1 MLKLK
6 TKYNRLKVQL
16 RFFCIVVFISFYA
29 CTATQAQNFSF
40 EFWPETDIWYRLSPS
55 WRLSA
60 FIPLT
65 KYHESKYRDLNV
77 YLQADYAFGKTKKT
91 VYRRLMDE
99 NREQL
104 MKAWLVRGLIMEGWS
119 LGENAGAYR
128 EDMLFIEI
136 ARRLPLKGEFLF
148 SHRFRTDLRWL
159 GEDSEFSYRFRYRV
173 MLEKDFN
180 AGKSSIVPY
189 VNIEPFWDSRYS
201 KITKT
206 RVIGGATASW
216 GPRFAYECNITY
228 QYDETYNTPN
238 LFALNAILHVFFETR
253 HSKPKTEN

>member
-1 MLKLK
+1 M
-6 TKYNRLKVQL
+6 QL
-16 RFFCIVVFISFYA
+16 RPLCIVVFLSICRY
-29 CTATQAQNFSF
+29 TAIQAQNFSF

-60 FIPLT
+60 FIPVT
-65 KYHESKYRDLNV
+65 KYHESNYRDLNV
-77 YLQADYAFGKTKKT
+77 YLQADYAFGRTKHT
-91 VYRRLMDE
+91 VYRRMVDE
-99 NREQL
+99 NREQI

-136 ARRLPLKGEFLF
+136 ARRLPLRGEFLF

-173 MLEKDFN
+173 MLEKEYHLV
-180 AGKSSIVPY
+180 KSSLVPY
-189 VNIEPFWDSRYS
+189 VNVEPFWDSRYS
-201 KITKT
+201 KIVKT

-216 GPRFAYECNITY
+216 GPRLAYEGNITY
-228 QYDETYNTPN
+228 QYDETYNTTN
-238 LFALNAILHVFFETR
+238 LFAFNLILHVFFETKN
-253 HSKPKTEN
+253 SKIVAQ